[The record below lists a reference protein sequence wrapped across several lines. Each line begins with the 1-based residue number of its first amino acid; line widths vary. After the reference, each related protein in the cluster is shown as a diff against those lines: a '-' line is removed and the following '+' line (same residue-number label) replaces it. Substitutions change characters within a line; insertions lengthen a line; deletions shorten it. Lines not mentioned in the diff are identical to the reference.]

1 MSKFSNASAG
11 NFELEKALLALSA
24 NGSLPIVT
32 GNVYLVIPSSDSN
45 YVEIYNKYQKTY
57 SDGSLMVHNTISSA
71 YSSVVSDRN
80 DVILLSANASHAQ
93 TSMLT
98 IAKNRVHFVG
108 LDMGG
113 RMYGQRSRISMGVTT
128 AATDLGVMKNTGVGN
143 SFRNI
148 KFTSANTK
156 AESIYCVLEAGEY
169 AVYENCEFYKE
180 TDLDVTGAAELVLNG
195 DSAQFKDCTI
205 GSLANA
211 IATADLIRPNVT
223 LVKELAGSGKVM
235 RDCKFEHCFFWRR
248 SGHVNNRFIYAA
260 ADADVER
267 MLIIENSVFYNAAN
281 SVALPAQCISSGASL
296 TVGSILVVNPAFIKA
311 TKLSTTTGVF
321 VVGAA
326 TGATAG
332 LATQAA

>member
-1 MSKFSNASAG
+1 MSKYSNAASG
-11 NFELEKALLALSA
+11 NVELEKLLF
-24 NGSLPIVT
+24 GMDVSLPMVT
-32 GNVYLVIPSSDSN
+32 GNVYMVIPASDSN
-45 YVEIYNKYQKTY
+45 SVEMVEKYQKTY
-57 SDGSLMVHNTISSA
+57 KDGTLMVHTTLASA
-71 YSSVVSDRN
+71 YSAVVSDRN
-80 DVILLSANASHAQ
+80 DVILLSANASHAL

-98 IAKNRVHFVG
+98 VAKNRVHFVG

-113 RMYGQRSRISMGVTT
+113 RMYGQRSRLSMGVTS
-128 AATDLGVMKNTGVGN
+128 AATDIAAMKNTGIGN

-156 AESIYCVLEAGEY
+156 AESIYAVVEAGEY

-195 DSAQFKDCTI
+195 DSAQFKDCVI

-211 IATADLIRPNVT
+211 ISGDVVRANVLLT
-223 LVKELAGSGKVM
+223 KELGGTGKVM
-235 RDCKFEHCFFWRR
+235 RDCKFEHCYFWKRA
-248 SGHVNNRFIYAA
+248 SHVNNRFVYAA

-267 MLIIENSVFYNAAN
+267 MLVFENCIFYNAAN
-281 SVALPAQCISSGASL
+281 AAALPAQAISAAANL
-296 TVGSILVVNPAFIKA
+296 TVGSILVVNPAFIKC